1 MKWLGK
7 FPDSFLAEIAG
18 QPDAL
23 RRAARALTE
32 QLDTIE
38 AVRDAGRRTGG
49 GVVFTGMGASY
60 DACYPAVNELAVNG
74 VLALQIDAAE
84 LLHFRIHVLSAATV
98 LVIVSQS
105 GQSAE
110 VVRLLDAFEDRAERP
125 AVLSVTNGLANPLA
139 ERADLRLDTRAGTEQ
154 GPSTMTFAASL
165 VQLAAVAGALSGRS
179 DVDPVGRATTAAREA
194 SDAVETVLDTVETV
208 LEDETLAARIA
219 DVADHDTLVV
229 LARGPARA
237 AAEMGALTLKECG
250 VTAESYE
257 TAAFRHGPFE
267 LAGPALGA
275 IVVATEPETLALDL
289 GLAADLLE
297 AGASVVVLSSG
308 SDVPDGALGVRIPSV
323 DRLLSSAVSI
333 VPIQLLAWRLANAR
347 GRVPGAYTRSSK
359 VTTRE

>member
-7 FPDSFLAEIAG
+7 FPDSFFAEIAG

-60 DACYPAVNELAVNG
+60 DACYPAVNELAVHG
-74 VLALQIDAAE
+74 VLALQIDTAE
-84 LLHFRIHVLSAATV
+84 LLHFRTHVLSAATV

-105 GQSAE
+105 GRSAE

-125 AVLSVTNGLANPLA
+125 VVLSVTNGLANPLA

-165 VQLAAVAGALSGRS
+165 VQLAAVGGALTGRS
-179 DVDPVGRATTAAREA
+179 DVDPVGRAKTAAREA
-194 SDAVETVLDTVETV
+194 SDAVETVLD
-208 LEDETLAARIA
+208 DENLAARIA
-219 DVADHDTLVV
+219 DAADRDTLV
-229 LARGPARA
+229 L
-237 AAEMGALTLKECG
+237 
-250 VTAESYE
+250 
-257 TAAFRHGPFE
+257 
-267 LAGPALGA
+267 LAGPSLGA

-289 GLAADLLE
+289 GLAADLVE
-297 AGASVVVLSSG
+297 TGASAVVLSSRG
-308 SDVPDGALGVRIPSV
+308 DVPDGALGVRIPSV

-347 GRVPGAYTRSSK
+347 GRVPGAYTRASK

>member
-7 FPDSFLAEIAG
+7 FPDSFFAEIAG

-60 DACYPAVNELAVNG
+60 DACYPAVNELAVHG
-74 VLALQIDAAE
+74 VLALQIDTAE
-84 LLHFRIHVLSAATV
+84 LLHFRTHVLSAATV

-105 GQSAE
+105 GRSAE

-125 AVLSVTNGLANPLA
+125 VVLSVTNGLANPLA

-165 VQLAAVAGALSGRS
+165 VQLAAVGGALTGRS
-179 DVDPVGRATTAAREA
+179 DVDPVGRANTAAREA
-194 SDAVETVLDTVETV
+194 SDAVETVL
-208 LEDETLAARIA
+208 EDENLAARIA
-219 DVADHDTLVV
+219 DVADRDTLVL

-257 TAAFRHGPFE
+257 AAAFRHGPFE

-275 IVVATEPETLALDL
+275 IVVATEPETLGLDL
-289 GLAADLLE
+289 GLAADLVE
-297 AGASVVVLSSG
+297 TGAPAVVLSSRG
-308 SDVPDGALGVRIPSV
+308 DVPAGALGVRIPSV

-333 VPIQLLAWRLANAR
+333 VPIQLLAWRLANTR
-347 GRVPGAYTRSSK
+347 GRVPGAYTRASK

>member
-23 RRAARALTE
+23 RRAARALDE
-32 QLDTIE
+32 QLDTID
-38 AVRDAGRRTGG
+38 AVRDAGRRAGG

-60 DACYPAVNELAVNG
+60 DACYPAVNELAVHG

-84 LLHFRIHVLSAATV
+84 LLHFRTPVLSAATV

-105 GQSAE
+105 GRSAE
-110 VVRLLDAFEDRAERP
+110 VVRLLEASEDRAERP
-125 AVLSVTNGLANPLA
+125 VVLSVTNGLANPLA
-139 ERADLRLDTRAGTEQ
+139 VRADLRLDTRAGTEQ
-154 GPSTMTFAASL
+154 GPSTMTFGASL
-165 VQLAAVAGALSGRS
+165 VQLAAVACALSGRA
-179 DVDPVGRATTAAREA
+179 DVDPVERARTAAREA
-194 SDAVETVLDTVETV
+194 SDAVEIV

-219 DVADHDTLVV
+219 DVARGGTLVL

-250 VTAESYE
+250 VAAESYE
-257 TAAFRHGPFE
+257 TAAFRHGPLE

-289 GLAADLLE
+289 GLATDLVD
-297 AGASVVVLSSG
+297 AGASVVVLSTEG
-308 SDVPDGALGVRIPSV
+308 DAPDGAHGVRIPTV
-323 DRLLSSAVSI
+323 DRLLASAVSI
-333 VPIQLLAWRLANAR
+333 VPIQLLAWWLANAG
-347 GRVPGAYTRSSK
+347 GRVPGAYTRASK
-359 VTTRE
+359 VTTHE

>member
-23 RRAARALTE
+23 RRAARALDE

-38 AVRDAGRRTGG
+38 AVRDAGRRAGG

-60 DACYPAVNELAVNG
+60 DACYPAVNELAVHG

-84 LLHFRIHVLSAATV
+84 LLHFRTPVLSAATV

-105 GQSAE
+105 GRSAE
-110 VVRLLDAFEDRAERP
+110 VVRLLDALEDRAERP
-125 AVLSVTNGLANPLA
+125 VVLSVTNGLANPLA

-165 VQLAAVAGALSGRS
+165 VQLAAVGGALTGRS
-179 DVDPVGRATTAAREA
+179 DVDPVGRANTAAREA
-194 SDAVETVLDTVETV
+194 SDAVETVL
-208 LEDETLAARIA
+208 EDEALAARIA
-219 DVADHDTLVV
+219 DVADRETLVV

-250 VTAESYE
+250 VAAESYE

-289 GLAADLLE
+289 GLAADLVE
-297 AGASVVVLSSG
+297 AGASVVVLSSEG
-308 SDVPDGALGVRIPSV
+308 DVPDGALAVGIPSV

-333 VPIQLLAWRLANAR
+333 VPIQLLAWWLANAR
-347 GRVPGAYTRSSK
+347 GRVPGAYTRASK

>member
-7 FPDSFLAEIAG
+7 FPDSFLAEIAA
-18 QPDAL
+18 QADAL
-23 RRAARALTE
+23 RRAARALDE
-32 QLDTIE
+32 QLGTID

-60 DACYPAVNELAVNG
+60 DACYPAVNELAVHG

-84 LLHFRIHVLSAATV
+84 LLHFRTHVLSADTV

-105 GQSAE
+105 GRSAE

-125 AVLSVTNGLANPLA
+125 VVLSVTNGLANPLA

-179 DVDPVGRATTAAREA
+179 EVDPVGRARTAAREA
-194 SDAVETVLDTVETV
+194 SDAVETVL
-208 LEDETLAARIA
+208 EDETLAARMA
-219 DVADHDTLVV
+219 GVADHDTLVV

-237 AAEMGALTLKECG
+237 AAEMGALTMKESG
-250 VTAESYE
+250 VAAESYE
-257 TAAFRHGPFE
+257 TAAFRHGPLE

-275 IVVATEPETLALDL
+275 IVVATEPETVALDL

-297 AGASVVVLSSG
+297 ASASVVVLSSEA
-308 SDVPDGALGVRIPSV
+308 DVPDGALGVRIPSV

-333 VPIQLLAWRLANAR
+333 VPIQLLAWWLANAR

>member
-38 AVRDAGRRTGG
+38 AVRGAGRRTEG

-60 DACYPAVNELAVNG
+60 DSCYPAVNELAVHG

-84 LLHFRIHVLSAATV
+84 LLHFRTHVLSAATV

-139 ERADLRLDTRAGTEQ
+139 ARADLRLDTRAGTEQ

-165 VQLAAVAGALSGRS
+165 VQLAAVAGALSGS
-179 DVDPVGRATTAAREA
+179 DMDPVGRARTAASVA
-194 SDAVETVLDTVETV
+194 SDAVETVL
-208 LEDETLAARIA
+208 EDEALAARIA
-219 DVADHDTLVV
+219 DVADRDTLVV

-250 VTAESYE
+250 VAAESYE
-257 TAAFRHGPFE
+257 TAAFRHGPIE

-289 GLAADLLE
+289 GLAADLVE
-297 AGASVVVLSSG
+297 AGASVVVLSSEG
-308 SDVPDGALGVRIPSV
+308 DVPDGALAVRIPSV

-333 VPIQLLAWRLANAR
+333 VPIQLLAWWLANAR

>member
-38 AVRDAGRRTGG
+38 AVRGAGRRTGG

-60 DACYPAVNELAVNG
+60 DACYPAVNELAVHG
-74 VLALQIDAAE
+74 VLALQVDAAE
-84 LLHFRIHVLSAATV
+84 LLHFRTHVLSPATV

-105 GQSAE
+105 GRSAE
-110 VVRLLDAFEDRAERP
+110 VVRLLGAFEDRSER
-125 AVLSVTNGLANPLA
+125 AVVLSVTNGLANPLA
-139 ERADLRLDTRAGTEQ
+139 ERADLRLDTRAGSEQ
-154 GPSTMTFAASL
+154 GPSTMTFSASL
-165 VQLAAVAGALSGRS
+165 VQLAAVAGALSARS
-179 DVDPVGRATTAAREA
+179 DVDPVGRATTAARQA
-194 SDAVETVLDTVETV
+194 SDAVETL
-208 LEDETLAARIA
+208 LEEQTLAARIA
-219 DVADHDTLVV
+219 GVADHDTLVV

-275 IVVATEPETLALDL
+275 IVIATEPETLALDL
-289 GLAADLLE
+289 GLAGDLVE
-297 AGASVVVLSSG
+297 AGASVVVLSSEG
-308 SDVPDGALGVRIPSV
+308 DVPDGAFGVRIPSV
-323 DRLLSSAVSI
+323 DRLLSSAVSL
-333 VPIQLLAWRLANAR
+333 VPIQLLAWWLANAR

>member
-7 FPDSFLAEIAG
+7 FPDSFFAEIAG

-38 AVRDAGRRTGG
+38 AVRDAGRRGG
-49 GVVFTGMGASY
+49 GVVFTGMGGSY
-60 DACYPAVNELAVNG
+60 DACYPAVNELAVHG

-84 LLHFRIHVLSAATV
+84 LLHFRTRVLSAATV

-105 GQSAE
+105 GRSAE

-125 AVLSVTNGLANPLA
+125 LVLSVTNGLANPLA
-139 ERADLRLDTRAGTEQ
+139 QRADLRLDTRAGTEQ

-165 VQLAAVAGALSGRS
+165 VQLAAVGGALNGRS
-179 DVDPVGRATTAAREA
+179 DVDPVDRARTAAREA
-194 SDAVETVLDTVETV
+194 SDAVETVL
-208 LEDETLAARIA
+208 EDETIAARIA
-219 DVADHDTLVV
+219 DAADRDTLVL

-250 VTAESYE
+250 VAAESYE

-289 GLAADLLE
+289 GLAADLVGT
-297 AGASVVVLSSG
+297 GASAVVLSSRC
-308 SDVPDGALGVRIPSV
+308 DVPDGALWVRIPSV

-347 GRVPGAYTRSSK
+347 GRVPGAYTRASK

>member
-23 RRAARALTE
+23 RRAARALDE
-32 QLDTIE
+32 QPDTIE
-38 AVRDAGRRTGG
+38 AVRDADRRIGG
-49 GVVFTGMGASY
+49 DVVFTGMGASY
-60 DACYPAVNELAVNG
+60 DACYPAVNELAVHG

-84 LLHFRIHVLSAATV
+84 LLHFRTRVLSAATV

-105 GQSAE
+105 GRSAE
-110 VVRLLDAFEDRAERP
+110 VVRLLDAFEDRSERP
-125 AVLSVTNGLANPLA
+125 VVLSVTNGLANALA

-179 DVDPVGRATTAAREA
+179 DVDPVARARTAARES
-194 SDAVETVLDTVETV
+194 SDAVETVL
-208 LEDETLAARIA
+208 EDEAVGARIA
-219 DVADHDTLVV
+219 GVADRGSLVV

-250 VTAESYE
+250 VAAESYE

-275 IVVATEPETLALDL
+275 IVVATEPETLTLDL
-289 GLAADLLE
+289 GLAADLVE
-297 AGASVVVLSSG
+297 AGASVVVLSSEG
-308 SDVPDGALGVRIPSV
+308 DVPDGALGVRIPSV
-323 DRLLSSAVSI
+323 DRLLASAVSI
-333 VPIQLLAWRLANAR
+333 VPIQLLAWWLANAG
-347 GRVPGAYTRSSK
+347 GRVPGAYTRASK

>member
-1 MKWLGK
+1 
-7 FPDSFLAEIAG
+7 
-18 QPDAL
+18 
-23 RRAARALTE
+23 
-32 QLDTIE
+32 
-38 AVRDAGRRTGG
+38 
-49 GVVFTGMGASY
+49 
-60 DACYPAVNELAVNG
+60 
-74 VLALQIDAAE
+74 
-84 LLHFRIHVLSAATV
+84 V

-105 GQSAE
+105 GRSAE

-125 AVLSVTNGLANPLA
+125 VVLSITNGLANPLA

-179 DVDPVGRATTAAREA
+179 DVDPVGRARTAGRQA
-194 SDAVETVLDTVETV
+194 SDAVETV

-289 GLAADLLE
+289 GLAADLVE
-297 AGASVVVLSSG
+297 AGASVVVLSSRG
-308 SDVPDGALGVRIPSV
+308 DVPDGALGVRIPSV

-347 GRVPGAYTRSSK
+347 GRVPGAYTRASK
-359 VTTRE
+359 VTTHE

>member
-7 FPDSFLAEIAG
+7 FPDSFLAEIAA

-23 RRAARALTE
+23 RRAARGLDE
-32 QLDTIE
+32 QLGTID

-60 DACYPAVNELAVNG
+60 DACYPAVNELAVHG

-84 LLHFRIHVLSAATV
+84 LLHFRTHVLSSDTV

-105 GQSAE
+105 GRSAE

-125 AVLSVTNGLANPLA
+125 VVLSVTNGLANPLA

-165 VQLAAVAGALSGRS
+165 VQLAAVAGALSGGS
-179 DVDPVGRATTAAREA
+179 EVDPVGRARTAAREA
-194 SDAVETVLDTVETV
+194 SDAVETVL
-208 LEDETLAARIA
+208 EDETLAARMA

-237 AAEMGALTLKECG
+237 AAEMGALTMKESG

-257 TAAFRHGPFE
+257 TAAFRHGPLE

-275 IVVATEPETLALDL
+275 IVVATEPETVTLDL

-297 AGASVVVLSSG
+297 ASASVVVLSSEA
-308 SDVPDGALGVRIPSV
+308 DVPDGALGVRIPSV

-333 VPIQLLAWRLANAR
+333 VPIQLLAWWLANAR
-347 GRVPGAYTRSSK
+347 GRVPGAYTKSSK

>member
-7 FPDSFLAEIAG
+7 FPDSFFAEIAG

-38 AVRDAGRRTGG
+38 AVRDAGRRGG
-49 GVVFTGMGASY
+49 GVVFTGMGGSY
-60 DACYPAVNELAVNG
+60 DACYPAVNELAVHG

-84 LLHFRIHVLSAATV
+84 LLHFRTRVLSAATV

-105 GQSAE
+105 GRSAE

-125 AVLSVTNGLANPLA
+125 LVLSVTNGLANPLA
-139 ERADLRLDTRAGTEQ
+139 QRADLRLDTRAGTEQ

-165 VQLAAVAGALSGRS
+165 VQLAAVGGALNGRS
-179 DVDPVGRATTAAREA
+179 DVDPVDRARTAAREA
-194 SDAVETVLDTVETV
+194 SDAVETVL
-208 LEDETLAARIA
+208 EDETIAARIA
-219 DVADHDTLVV
+219 DAADRDTLVL

-250 VTAESYE
+250 VAAESYE

-289 GLAADLLE
+289 GLAADLVGT
-297 AGASVVVLSSG
+297 GASAVVLSSRC
-308 SDVPDGALGVRIPSV
+308 DVPDGALWVRIPSV

-333 VPIQLLAWRLANAR
+333 DPIQLLAWRLANAR
-347 GRVPGAYTRSSK
+347 GRVPGAYTRASK